1 MPRGEPPG
9 RTRTKKKSS
18 DNAIVKWVNSY
29 LRGMAGAL
37 GSAADPSANLAA
49 QSSAF
54 IPNQQLSAG
63 GRVNSGAARDAIN
76 RRALEQY
83 DPATM
88 QAGAGI
94 LGAGIAGAALGRP
107 AGAARLAARKATQS
121 LAQREAQQAAQSSA
135 ARANA
140 SLSNLQNQL
149 DAGGGP
155 RRYTAEEMVLAA
167 EAAERAKAA
176 NRPKRVTIRQ
186 PKPDR
191 IKSDGPEVSPNF
203 NRPPQG
209 PRDMPKPPEPVRV
222 DTRTT
227 AEDGGV
233 NVDNVIKNALGR
245 KASKD
250 AGLKKENV
258 RVTWTGD
265 KTPNHQQFKII
276 DENGK
281 TKKWKDGFDSA
292 KKSWKTA
299 QTKSDPRNPN
309 ATDRRVTNTEAEMT
323 PQELDQLRRAQMM
336 DENPQI
342 VAQLED
348 AAEEAYRRGGGMD
361 FDETRRMMQEMPLGG
376 RASRFQRGKVP
387 ARMSSPARGAEP
399 VKRADETDAQ
409 FQKRY
414 DEWSSARTNQTFR
427 LSEKKQKRIKK
438 PVKGIRKDGK
448 PYKNGE
454 TEAAYQKRLDK
465 WRAATGPQSRMATT
479 EAERARTGQRLRD
492 AQNVADME
500 SGRFQ
505 PNVLADQPNPG
516 PPGRQPDGG
525 VSRRPG
531 DPEVYQDPRGFRPSD
546 MGPDEFTFY
555 PRFLYDDLDSVA
567 DPRTIDLGRSYSAAT
582 SQRFGGPGTGRQSP
596 APLEDY
602 PRFTP
607 TRGKGSTRLRN
618 VRKQAEE
625 SPKSDLTD
633 KPAAPKT
640 EPKEPSKP
648 KKPKSR
654 KPKETKKN
662 ETAQTEEKKIPKRGK
677 KDDKKSPKKDN
688 KQSENVRGGG
698 ENPRSGGEKPRSFI
712 PAQVAKDATRD
723 NAAARGRAA
732 RNDMDPGTAEEARLR
747 GMDSATRGVI
757 KPKAKE
763 STRAQQGY
771 LKAEQEKAIK
781 DRAKRIYAS
790 GDRSAKKKF
799 FGVAIGV
806 GGPPAALAGIYAFN
820 KARDEA
826 IAADG
831 AAEAAEEVV
840 TAQEKSQEPKSK
852 EAKFVLRDKY
862 GRKITREE
870 FNRREAYRKKLQG
883 MSPDERKAARK
894 KEMARREKWR
904 NTIGKQLFKSA
915 ATKASRNTGKKKF
928 GRMDDDARRALR
940 AS

>member
-1 MPRGEPPG
+1 MARGEAPG
-9 RTRTKKKSS
+9 QTRTEMSGE
-18 DNAIVKWVNSY
+18 NAVIEWMKSY
-29 LRGMAGAL
+29 LRGMAGGL
-37 GSAADPSANLAA
+37 GAAADPSANMAA

-54 IPNQQLSAG
+54 IPQQQLSAG
-63 GRVNSGAARDAIN
+63 GRVNSGLARDAIN
-76 RRALEQY
+76 RRAIEQY
-83 DPATM
+83 DPQMMKA
-88 QAGAGI
+88 
-94 LGAGIAGAALGRP
+94 GAGIAGVGLAASMVRRP
-107 AGAARLAARKATQS
+107 ASALAFG
-121 LAQREAQQAAQSSA
+121 
-135 ARANA
+135 ARA
-140 SLSNLQNQL
+140 
-149 DAGGGP
+149 AG
-155 RRYTAEEMVLAA
+155 RRVIPPA
-167 EAAERAKAA
+167 
-176 NRPKRVTIRQ
+176 RPPAPGKM
-186 PKPDR
+186 KFE
-191 IKSDGPEVSPNF
+191 GPELTPNF

-209 PRDMPKPPEPVRV
+209 PREMPKPPEPVPV

-227 AEDGGV
+227 TASGGV
-233 NVDNVIKNALGR
+233 NIDNVIKNALGR

-265 KTPNHQQFKII
+265 KAPNHQQFKII

-281 TKKWKDGFDSA
+281 TKPWKDGFASA

-299 QTKSDPRNPN
+299 QTKSDVRNPN
-309 ATDRRVTNTEAEMT
+309 ATASRVQNVEAGMT
-323 PQELDQLRRAQMM
+323 PEELQRLQFNRML

-342 VAQLED
+342 RAQLDEAEYD
-348 AAEEAYRRGGGMD
+348 AYVRGGGME
-361 FDETRRMMQEMPLGG
+361 FDEISRMMREMPLGN
-376 RASRFQRGKVP
+376 RPTRFQRGKVP
-387 ARMSSPARGAEP
+387 SRLKSPAKGAEP
-399 VKRADETDAQ
+399 VKRADETNAQ

-414 DEWSSARTNQTFR
+414 DEWASARTNQTFR
-427 LSEKKQKRIKK
+427 LSEKKQARIKK

-479 EAERARTGQRLRD
+479 EAERARTSQRLRD

-500 SGRFQ
+500 EGRFQ

-546 MGPDEFTFY
+546 MGPDDFTYY
-555 PRFLYDDLDSVA
+555 PRFLYDDFDSVA
-567 DPRTIDLGRSYSAAT
+567 DPRTIEMGRSYSAAT

-654 KPKETKKN
+654 KPKETTKN
-662 ETAQTEEKKIPKRGK
+662 ETAQTEEKKIPKRGE

-698 ENPRSGGEKPRSFI
+698 ENPRKTFTGYDP
-712 PAQVAKDATRD
+712 
-723 NAAARGRAA
+723 AAAREAARAA
-732 RNDMDPGTAEEARLR
+732 RANQTARGRKPGSGDPGDAEEARLK
-747 GMDSATRGVI
+747 GMTFAT
-757 KPKAKE
+757 
-763 STRAQQGY
+763 
-771 LKAEQEKAIK
+771 
-781 DRAKRIYAS
+781 
-790 GDRSAKKKF
+790 
-799 FGVAIGV
+799 
-806 GGPPAALAGIYAFN
+806 
-820 KARDEA
+820 
-826 IAADG
+826 
-831 AAEAAEEVV
+831 AEAAKKNRATTPDAPEAPKPPEMPRISFNKKQKTVLGLAVLAGGGLQFKRFTDGQAEQVIEEAVEEAV
-840 TAQEKSQEPKSK
+840 ENKTTKKAKS
-852 EAKFVLRDKY
+852 VLRDKY

-870 FNRREAYRKKLQG
+870 FNRREAYRKKLEG
-883 MSPDERKAARK
+883 MSPEERKAARK
-894 KEMARREKWR
+894 KEMERRKKWR
-904 NTIGKQLFKSA
+904 KTLGKQLFNSA
-915 ATKASRNTGKKKF
+915 ATTASRNTGKKTF
-928 GRMDDDARRALR
+928 ARMDDDARRALR